1 MLVRYEQ
8 TITRFNTQPPEG
20 GWACSL
26 GMAAFSIMFQHT
38 AARRRLGGFMPRLRA
53 HASFQHTAA
62 RRRLAKHATS
72 DDIGKTVST
81 HSRPKAAGHDSN
93 FLLCY
98 SFVFQHTAARRRLGG
113 LRLRGRARCR
123 FQHTAARRRL
133 AKISGRR
140 LNGLGFQHT
149 AARRRLVY
157 YGSFFLPFTDVS
169 THSRPKAAGV
179 ALFGIKS
186 AAFLFQHTA
195 ARRRLGCFHAWLRLY

>member
-62 RRRLAKHATS
+62 RRRLGRCSAIDWARSLLRFNTQPPEGGWPNTQPPMTSAK
-72 DDIGKTVST
+72 
-81 HSRPKAAGHDSN
+81 
-93 FLLCY
+93 
-98 SFVFQHTAARRRLGG
+98 
-113 LRLRGRARCR
+113 R

-133 AKISGRR
+133 VMIQISCFVIR
-140 LNGLGFQHT
+140 LCFNTQPPEGGWEGCAFEAERAVGFNTQPPEGGW
-149 AARRRLVY
+149 RKYR
-157 YGSFFLPFTDVS
+157 G
-169 THSRPKAAGV
+169 G
-179 ALFGIKS
+179 G
-186 AAFLFQHTA
+186 
-195 ARRRLGCFHAWLRLY
+195 